1 MFLILDIM
9 VFRHADNPI
18 IAWPAAETVVICR
31 FELHLFIHAQ
41 Q

>member
-18 IAWPAAETVVICR
+18 IAWPAETVVICR